1 MRAILAN
8 LDNKLTLKMDT
19 LLDILTFRRFLA
31 HYALPFFYYL
41 GALGVPFAAWGLLIW
56 LRRRYG
62 RLDQAIQTGGA
73 LARRYTRRRDRVLF
87 LLLFL
92 AAFLFMELMWRLLF
106 EYLIAFLQMRDALLL
121 LQEGRISG

>member
-1 MRAILAN
+1 
-8 LDNKLTLKMDT
+8 MDT

-31 HYALPFFYYL
+31 PYALPFFYYL

-62 RLDQAIQTGGA
+62 HLDQALQTGGE

-121 LQEGRISG
+121 LQEGRIGG

>member
-1 MRAILAN
+1 
-8 LDNKLTLKMDT
+8 MDT
-19 LLDILTFRRFLA
+19 FLDILTFRRFLA
-31 HYALPFFYYL
+31 PYALPLFYYL

-62 RLDQAIQTGGA
+62 RLSQAIQTGGEF
-73 LARRYTRRRDRVLF
+73 ARRYTRRRDRVLF

-92 AAFLFMELMWRLLF
+92 TAFLFMELMWRLLF

-121 LQEGRISG
+121 LQEGRIGG